1 MNDDPR
7 PIRPLG
13 VVRLSLTRPVAV
25 GMMFVGIL
33 AMGIVTYLKLPLQL
47 LPDEG
52 FSGSSITIMVPYPSA
67 SPREIEEGIVRPIE
81 EAIGRIPGV
90 SDVYATARVDAAQ
103 VRVVFH
109 SKTDVNLAQADLK
122 EQLDRI
128 KGTFPAG
135 ADRYFLFKF
144 DMDSAL
150 PILLTGILIDPSVD
164 DVQRRMD
171 EIVRPRIERIDGVA
185 RIDVFGLQERHVLIE
200 IDRDIVS
207 ALEIPLYS
215 VIQRLS
221 DENRTLS
228 CGEIEDG
235 GRRFLVR
242 AMGEFETLEQLE
254 RFPIRPGLALAD
266 VATIRFAEDER
277 ETITRVNRKPAAI
290 LFANKESAANT
301 VAVCEELDRVIEGF
315 ADDPALAGLQFHS
328 YFNQGKFIIESL
340 GVLKQT
346 AVFGG
351 ALALLVLFLF
361 MKRAAMTVTV
371 ALAIPLSILIAVVS
385 IFFTGGTM
393 NVFSMMGLTL
403 GIGML
408 VDNSIV
414 VAENID
420 RLRREGRAMSLAA
433 LLGPSQVG
441 LAILM
446 STATTAV
453 VFVPMI
459 FLGEDSNTRVMLQ
472 EIGMPVIYSL
482 AGSLVVAL
490 TFVPLA
496 IKLLAGKMR
505 PDAEDSTP
513 RWRRPWFL
521 EANRRLYTR
530 LLPWVLKH
538 RLATLVFF
546 VLPFLFSTGIAM
558 KQVAKTADLGGSNQV
573 RIGIDFANNLT
584 LDDADRLMQEYE
596 RILDRE
602 KGSLGFD
609 FFAAQFSRT
618 NGSIDLFLERDAP
631 YTIKELTPKLR
642 DLLPE
647 TAGTRIQLG
656 NDGDNGGQK
665 LLTVQIA
672 GPDSNVLAELS
683 EELTARLES
692 VEGLDEVRSAL
703 DEDAG
708 TEEIRIGLQRDL
720 SRQFGINPQ
729 EILGL
734 VSYNLRGAQLPD
746 FDSGSETYEAWV
758 RFAERDRAGLEALE
772 NVRVPTADGSSIA
785 LSTLASFERGRGY
798 RTIRRVN
805 RRTVIEV
812 TARYAEDDQAL
823 VTQRLRGA
831 LANLALP
838 RGYSIV
844 ESGGFAEF
852 EETFRDM
859 SLALLLGVLFVLL
872 LMGILFESFILPL
885 SVLFAIPFAIVGGL
899 WSLVVTGTPL
909 DGVAMVGFVVLAG
922 VVVNN
927 AIVLVD
933 TMHRYRR
940 EGVDRTDAIVEAAS
954 HRFRPI
960 WMTALTTILG
970 LLPMALSEGAAE
982 SVSYLTMAR
991 AVIGGLFVATAFT
1004 LFVVP
1009 LFYTMFDDFRV
1020 FAFRFF
1026 VSTSFGNFA
1035 KGDPAGTTAAVAPV
1049 PTSSSGSS

>member
-1 MNDDPR
+1 MTDDR
-7 PIRPLG
+7 DTIRPLG
-13 VVRLSLTRPVAV
+13 IVRLSLARPVAV
-25 GMMFVGIL
+25 GMMFVAIL

-81 EAIGRIPGV
+81 EAVGRVPGV
-90 SDVYATARVDAAQ
+90 DDIFATARVDAAQ

-144 DMDSAL
+144 DMDAAL

-164 DVQRRMD
+164 DVQRRID
-171 EIVRPRIERIDGVA
+171 EVVRPRLERIDGIA
-185 RIDVFGLQERHVLIE
+185 RIDLFGLQERHVLIE
-200 IDRDIVS
+200 IDRDLVS
-207 ALEIPLYS
+207 ALDVPLYS

-221 DENRTLS
+221 EENRTLS

-235 GRRFLVR
+235 GRQFLVR

-254 RFPIRPGLALAD
+254 RFPVRPGLALAD

-301 VAVCEELDRVIEGF
+301 VAVCQELDRVIEGF
-315 ADDPALAGLQFHS
+315 ADDPALAGLQFHT
-328 YFNQGKFIIESL
+328 YFNQGTFIVESL
-340 GVLKQT
+340 GVLEQT
-346 AVFGG
+346 ALFGG
-351 ALALLVLFLF
+351 VLALLVLFLF
-361 MKRAAMTVTV
+361 MKRVAMTVTV
-371 ALAIPLSILIAVVS
+371 ALAIPLSILVAIVA

-420 RLRREGRAMSLAA
+420 RLRREGRRLSLAA

-459 FLGEDSNTRVMLQ
+459 FLGDDSNTRVMLR

-496 IKLLAGKMR
+496 VKLLGGSIRRDEA
-505 PDAEDSTP
+505 ATVP
-513 RWRRPWFL
+513 RWRRPWIL
-521 EANRRLYTR
+521 EANRRFYTR
-530 LLPWVLKH
+530 LLPWVIEH
-538 RLATLVFF
+538 RLATILFF
-546 VLPFLFSTGIAM
+546 VTPFLLSTGFAM
-558 KQVAKTADLGGSNQV
+558 KQVSKTADLGGSNQV
-573 RIGIDFANNLT
+573 RIEIDFANNLT
-584 LDDADRLMQEYE
+584 LDDADQLMQRYE
-596 RILDRE
+596 RILYDERE
-602 KGSLGFD
+602 SLGYD
-609 FFAAQFSRT
+609 FFAAQFSRAA
-618 NGSIDLFLERDAP
+618 GSIDLFLERDAP
-631 YTIKELTPKLR
+631 YTIKQLTPKLR
-642 DLLPE
+642 ALLPE
-647 TAGTRIQLG
+647 TAGTSIRLG
-656 NDGDNGGQK
+656 GDSDNGGQK
-665 LLTVQIA
+665 LLRIQLTGA
-672 GPDSNVLAELS
+672 DSNVLAELS
-683 EELTARLES
+683 EELVARLES

-703 DEDAG
+703 DDDAG
-708 TEEIRIGLQRDL
+708 SEEIRVGLERDL
-720 SRQFGINPQ
+720 SRQLGVNPQ
-729 EILGL
+729 EVLGL

-758 RFAERDRAGLEALE
+758 RFAEHDRAGLASLE

-798 RTIRRVN
+798 RTIRREN
-805 RRTVIEV
+805 RRTVLDV
-812 TARYAEDDQAL
+812 SARYAEDDQAA
-823 VTQRLRGA
+823 VTQRVRAA
-831 LANLALP
+831 LANFTLP
-838 RGYSIV
+838 RGYSID
-844 ESGGFAEF
+844 ESGGYADF
-852 EETFRDM
+852 EETFRDI
-859 SLALLLGVLFVLL
+859 SSAFLLAVVFVLL
-872 LMGILFESFILPL
+872 LIGILFESFVLPW
-885 SVLFAIPFAIVGGL
+885 SVLFAIPFAVAGGL
-899 WSLVVTGTPL
+899 WSLVITGTAL
-909 DGVAMVGFVVLAG
+909 DGVAMVGFVILAG

-933 TMHRYRR
+933 TINRYRQSGLER
-940 EGVDRTDAIVEAAS
+940 GEAIVAAGR

-991 AVIGGLFVATAFT
+991 AVIGGLFVSTVFT

-1009 LFYTMFDDFRV
+1009 LFYTLFDDLRNFLL
-1020 FAFRFF
+1020 RFV
-1026 VSTSFGNFA
+1026 VSTVCGRFA
-1035 KGDPAGTTAAVAPV
+1035 SAEATGPPLPASAPRPGT
-1049 PTSSSGSS
+1049 S